1 MIWEAGSEIGQ
12 LPASIETLDATGE
25 FDLFFQRQGKKQKSN
40 SVYDEYGLWIV
51 QIGIS
56 IWFEMFVHWPLAV

>member
-25 FDLFFQRQGKKQKSN
+25 FDLFFSKARKETK
-40 SVYDEYGLWIV
+40 I
-51 QIGIS
+51 
-56 IWFEMFVHWPLAV
+56 